1 MKEESRT
8 VTSQRLTLTAAWRA
22 AGLASMLWLVSA
34 QTAHAEAAVLLPPS
48 GDETLRDAQERAH
61 RALHDALIKQG
72 LRVLTHAEATSEAQ
86 TPEARDCK
94 TIDCAPTLLHE
105 VGAALAIG
113 LAVWSSDVDQTVF
126 VTLVDTRGNRFPGRA
141 PVQDGDVGSAATA
154 ALLDARAL
162 TLLGPGPWLHVHGEP
177 EGAEV
182 VLGGK
187 VIGSTPMRKKVDSGR
202 HVLEVRKPGHKSFVR
217 SVDVPP
223 NAAKQVDVEV
233 VLEPRMQA
241 GEDPALTALDD
252 ADGPAGTERSAVW
265 SFVLGGALAAVG
277 AAALAYGIV
286 NLTAVGDCEQR
297 DRAGRCE
304 SEVQAGPA
312 ITVSM
317 IGGGVAL
324 AGAVVM
330 FTVQPIETRGE
341 TSGAML
347 TARGRL

>member
-1 MKEESRT
+1 VKEELRIVT
-8 VTSQRLTLTAAWRA
+8 VLRPTLAAAWRA
-22 AGLASMLWLVSA
+22 CGLASMLCLVSA

-48 GDETLRDAQERAH
+48 GDDTLRVAQGRAH
-61 RALHDALIKQG
+61 DALHDALIKQG
-72 LRVLTHAEATSEAQ
+72 LRVLTHDEATAEAQS
-86 TPEARDCK
+86 PEARECK
-94 TIDCAPTLLHE
+94 TVDCAPKLLRE
-105 VGAALAIG
+105 VGASLAIG
-113 LAVWSSDVDQTVF
+113 LAVWSSDVNQTVF

-141 PVQDGDVGSAATA
+141 LVQSGDVAAAATA

-162 TLLGPGPWLHVHGEP
+162 TLLGPGPWLHVHGKP

-187 VIGSTPMRKKVDSGR
+187 VIGTTPMRKKVDSGR
-202 HVLEVRKPGHKSFVR
+202 HVLEVRKPGHKSLVQ
-217 SVDVPP
+217 SVDIPP

-233 VLEPRMQA
+233 ALQPRTVP
-241 GEDPALTALDD
+241 GEPALTAIDE
-252 ADGPAGTERSAVW
+252 ADGPAGTERSALW

-286 NLTAVGDCEQR
+286 NLTAVGDCEAR
-297 DRAGRCE
+297 DSAGRCE

-312 ITVSM
+312 ITVSL

-330 FTVQPIETRGE
+330 FAVQPIETRGE
-341 TSGAML
+341 TDGAML
-347 TARGRL
+347 TLRGRL